1 MLTEEIK
8 KRAME
13 AMKAG
18 RTVEKNVLRLALG
31 EIQTAEA
38 RDGSVTDEQAQALI
52 RRIIKAND
60 ETAALSGDEQKA
72 VLAEETA
79 VLKSLLPQTLDVD
92 AIAAALAPVRDA
104 LRAAANEGQAT
115 GIAMKHLKA
124 SGATVNGK
132 DVTEAARRL
141 RA

>member
-60 ETAALSGDEQKA
+60 ETAALSGDDQKL
-72 VLAEETA
+72 VL
-79 VLKSLLPQTLDVD
+79 
-92 AIAAALAPVRDA
+92 
-104 LRAAANEGQAT
+104 
-115 GIAMKHLKA
+115 
-124 SGATVNGK
+124 
-132 DVTEAARRL
+132 
-141 RA
+141 